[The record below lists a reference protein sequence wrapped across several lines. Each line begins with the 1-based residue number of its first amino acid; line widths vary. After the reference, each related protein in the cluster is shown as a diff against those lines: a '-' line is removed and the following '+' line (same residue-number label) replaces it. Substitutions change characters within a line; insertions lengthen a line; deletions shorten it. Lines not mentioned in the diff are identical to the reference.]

1 MVKAMLTFRK
11 WNPSRTKMDNLE
23 GAFLIQTMF
32 NSFLPFIGGITFVL
46 YSQTLTGFVL
56 SLMLVLLPFVF
67 ELNVIPVEEKENV
80 PIQN

>member
-11 WNPSRTKMDNLE
+11 WNPSKLTMDNAE

-46 YSQTLTGFVL
+46 YSGYLSGFIL

-67 ELNVIPVEEKENV
+67 ELNVVPVEENV
-80 PIQN
+80 LSQN